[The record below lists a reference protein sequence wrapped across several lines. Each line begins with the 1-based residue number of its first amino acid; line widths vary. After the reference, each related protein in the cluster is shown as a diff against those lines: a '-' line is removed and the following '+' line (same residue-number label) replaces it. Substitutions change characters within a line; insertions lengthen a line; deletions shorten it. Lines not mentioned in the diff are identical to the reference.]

1 MRLKS
6 LQIQGFKSFPDKTTI
21 TFDNGIT
28 AIVGPNGSGKSNITD
43 AIRWVL
49 GEMSSKTLRGNKME
63 DVIFDGAHSRS
74 AMGFAE
80 VSLTL
85 DNSDG
90 SLPIDYSEVT
100 VSRRYYRS
108 GDSEYLINK
117 SPVRLKDINELFMDT
132 GLGRD
137 GYSIIG
143 QGKIADIISI
153 KSDERRQVFEE
164 AAGISKFRYKKAES
178 ERRLEQT
185 QENLIRLLD
194 ILAELEGRVGPL
206 YEQAEKARQYLEL
219 RDERKQLEIS
229 LWMNE
234 IDDIR
239 SNRQKLEEDCERA
252 HKQLDENEAQVT
264 KAEADIENKYL
275 EAQQLMLKI
284 EELRSNIASV
294 NEQIQN
300 KQSEISLI
308 KNDILHNEEMIERLN
323 SDIAD
328 DTDKA
333 KELDDAVAQKEADI
347 SELDNLVVAL
357 QAQLSEVSEES
368 ARIAAQFAGS
378 DSSLNELNTQ
388 IVAKTELLTDS
399 KIKIGYLESKAEVLQ
414 QDIVRLNEQKQ
425 TSEFI
430 ISKIKEEKLGLLEQQ
445 EDIEDE
451 KLSCENIISGYKL
464 RMDVAKEKIDKQTA
478 LRDNLQRDIDR
489 KKLSINTLT
498 DMQKHFSGYY
508 DSVKSVM
515 QAKERGMLRGVHG
528 PVSSLISVNE
538 KCALAI
544 ETALGNQVQ
553 NIVVD
558 TDENAKSAINY
569 LKNNKAGRATF
580 LPLGTIK
587 GNVVS
592 DSEFKGNGF
601 VGVASRMVDCDNKYR
616 SVVDYM
622 LGRVCIADNIDNAV
636 IIAKKAGH
644 KYRVVTLD
652 GQVVN
657 AGGSLTGGSAAVK
670 GSGLLNRQ
678 NEIDKQKKELNENEA
693 QFEKIDSALK
703 ELSDKYNTDVAYID
717 GVLAQIKELGDKES
731 MLKMRI
737 DDTVFRM
744 NNENEALDRILQ
756 QINENNIQSK
766 ADEAEKAQLEQNIVG
781 IEKEIEELS
790 SKADEIAHGQE
801 SIAELRAK
809 TAEKI
814 SNVKLEIMA
823 KEKDIDAA
831 RQYVAQLLQYKQE
844 RDNAATSR
852 LEEITALQ
860 SANEELGAKIADCQK
875 VIEELENACGDT
887 NNAIALT
894 ISQRDETEKAVNE
907 LRNEAKN
914 IQSLREGLIREAE
927 RLDSRRE
934 AVETKYNAIVMR
946 LFDEYEL
953 TLSDAQP
960 LRVAIENTQKAN
972 QRLNELKNRIKR
984 LGDVNV
990 GAIDE
995 YKAVKDRYE
1004 FLSNQVNDLQKA
1016 KADIE
1021 NVIADLTQ
1029 RMKTIFS
1036 ERFKVINE
1044 RFKETFVELFEGGSA
1059 ELLLSDPSD
1068 VLGSGIEIKVSPP
1081 GKVIKNLSALSG
1093 GEQAFVAIA
1102 LYFAILKVRPTPFCV
1117 MDEIEAALDEVNTVK
1132 FADYMRRITGKTQF
1146 VVVTHRRGTMEGA
1159 DVLYGVTMQEE
1170 GVSKILTI
1178 NVNEVSDKLNIG

>member
-6 LQIQGFKSFPDKTTI
+6 LQIQGFKSFPDKTTV

-90 SLPIDYSEVT
+90 TLPVDYSEVT

-117 SPVRLKDINELFMDT
+117 NPVRLKDINELFMDT

-143 QGKIADIISI
+143 QGKIADIISV

-164 AAGISKFRYKKAES
+164 AAGISKFRYRKAES

-185 QENLIRLLD
+185 QDNLVRLLD

-206 YEQAEKARQYLEL
+206 AEQAEKARQYLEL
-219 RDERKQLEIS
+219 REEKKQLEIS
-229 LWMNE
+229 LWLNE

-239 SNRQKLEEDCERA
+239 INRQKLEEDCKTA
-252 HKQLDENEAQVT
+252 HNQLDENEAQVE
-264 KAEADIENKYL
+264 KAEADIEKKYL

-284 EELRSNIASV
+284 EELRASVSGV

-308 KNDILHNEEMIERLN
+308 RNDILHNEEMMERLN

-333 KELDDAVAQKEADI
+333 NELNTAVEQKEAEIADFENSI
-347 SELDNLVVAL
+347 AQL
-357 QAQLSEVSEES
+357 QADLNIVSEES
-368 ARIAAQFAGS
+368 AKIAAQLSGS
-378 DSSLNELNTQ
+378 DSRLNEINAQ
-388 IVAKTELLTDS
+388 IVEKTAALTDS
-399 KIKIGYLESKAEVLQ
+399 KIKIGYLESKAEVLA
-414 QDIVRLNEQKQ
+414 QDIARLEEQKQ

-430 ISKIKEEKLGLLEQQ
+430 ISKIKDEKAELSEQMEEFEEEKQ
-445 EDIEDE
+445 
-451 KLSCENIISGYKL
+451 SCENIISGYKL

-478 LRDNLQRDIDR
+478 ERDELLKNIDR
-489 KKLSINTLT
+489 KKLSINTLS

-508 DSVKSVM
+508 ESVKAVM
-515 QAKERGMLRGVHG
+515 LAKERGMLKGVHG
-528 PVSSLISVNE
+528 PVSSLINVNE

-558 TDENAKSAINY
+558 NDDNAKSAIYY
-569 LKNNKAGRATF
+569 LKSNKAGRATF

-587 GNVVS
+587 GSVAS

-601 VGVASRMVDCDNKYR
+601 IGIASKMVNCEGRYR
-616 SVVDYM
+616 GVVDYM

-636 IIAKKAGH
+636 TIAKKAGH

-678 NEIDKQKKELNENEA
+678 NEIDKQKKELAESEV
-693 QFEKIDSALK
+693 QFGKIDSVLK
-703 ELSDKYNTDVAYID
+703 ELSDKYNADVAYID
-717 GVLAQIKELGDKES
+717 GVAAQIKELNDS
-731 MLKMRI
+731 IAMVKMRL
-737 DDTVFRM
+737 DDAIFRLG
-744 NNENEALDRILQ
+744 NENEALERILR
-756 QINENNIQSK
+756 QINENTAQGK
-766 ADEAEKAQLEQNIVG
+766 ADESEKIQHEAAVVNT
-781 IEKEIEELS
+781 EKEIEELS
-790 SKADEIAHGQE
+790 RRAEDIAQGQE
-801 SIAELRAK
+801 SISELRAK
-809 TAEKI
+809 TSEQI
-814 SNVKLEIMA
+814 SNIKLEIMA
-823 KEKDIDAA
+823 KEKDMDAA
-831 RQYVAQLLQYKQE
+831 RQYVSQLLLYKQE
-844 RDNAATSR
+844 RDSAATSR
-852 LEEITALQ
+852 LEEIDALKK
-860 SANEELGAKIADCQK
+860 ANEELAVKISGCEK
-875 VIEELENACGDT
+875 EIESLNAECEDT
-887 NNAIALT
+887 NSLITLT
-894 ISQRDETEKAVNE
+894 ITQRDEAEKSVNE
-907 LRNEAKN
+907 MRAEAKN
-914 IQSLREGLIREAE
+914 IQSLRDGLIREAE
-927 RLDSRRE
+927 RLDSRKE
-934 AVETKYNAIVMR
+934 TYETKYNAIVMK
-946 LFDEYEL
+946 LFDDYEL
-953 TLSDAQP
+953 TLSDAQA
-960 LRVAIENTQKAN
+960 LRIAIANIQEAN
-972 QRLNELKNRIKR
+972 QRLNTLKGRLKR
-984 LGDVNV
+984 LGEVNV

-995 YKAVKDRYE
+995 YKAVKERYE

-1016 KADIE
+1016 KTDIE

-1044 RFKETFVELFEGGSA
+1044 RFKETFVELFEGGNA
-1059 ELLLSDPSD
+1059 ELTLSDPTD

-1132 FADYMRRITGKTQF
+1132 FADYMRRITAKTQF

-1159 DVLYGVTMQEE
+1159 DILYGVTMQEE

-1178 NVNEVSDKLNIG
+1178 NVNEVSEKLNIG

>member
-21 TFDNGIT
+21 SFDNGIT

-74 AMGFAE
+74 AMGYAE

-108 GDSEYLINK
+108 GESEYLINK
-117 SPVRLKDINELFMDT
+117 NLVRLKDINELFMDT

-143 QGKIADIISI
+143 QGKIADIISV

-185 QENLIRLLD
+185 QENLIRLMD
-194 ILAELEGRVGPL
+194 ILSELEGRVGPL
-206 YEQAEKARQYLEL
+206 AEQAEKARQYLEL
-219 RDERKQLEIS
+219 RDEKKQLEIS

-239 SNRQKLEEDCERA
+239 ANRQKLEEDCKVA
-252 HKQLDENEAQVT
+252 HAQLDENDISANSYEQEIE
-264 KAEADIENKYL
+264 KKYAEN
-275 EAQQLMLKI
+275 QQLAVKI
-284 EELRSNIASV
+284 DQLRAAIVGV

-308 KNDILHNEEMIERLN
+308 KNDILHNEETIERFN

-328 DTDKA
+328 ETDRA
-333 KELDDAVAQKEADI
+333 A
-347 SELDNLVVAL
+347 ELDNAITQKEEEAGELNDAVELLKRMLNTVNA
-357 QAQLSEVSEES
+357 ES
-368 ARIAAQFAGS
+368 AAIAASLAGN
-378 DSSLNELNTQ
+378 DTRLNEINGL
-388 IVAKTELLTDS
+388 IVEKTALLTDS
-399 KIKIGYLESKAEVLQ
+399 KIKIGYIESKSEVLK
-414 QDIVRLNEQKQ
+414 QDISRLQEQKETAQ
-425 TSEFI
+425 FI
-430 ISKIKEEKLGLLEQQ
+430 INKIKDEKAGLLEQK
-445 EDIEDE
+445 ENNEDE
-451 KLSCENIISGYKL
+451 ILSCENIISGYKL
-464 RMDVAKEKIDKQTA
+464 RMEVAKSKIDKQTV
-478 LRDNLQRDIDR
+478 LRDELQKEIDR
-489 KKLSINTLT
+489 KNISINTLT

-508 DSVKSVM
+508 DSVKAVM
-515 QAKERGMLRGVHG
+515 QASDRGMLKGVHG
-528 PVSSLISVNE
+528 PISALINVSE
-538 KCALAI
+538 KYALAI

-558 TDENAKSAINY
+558 SDDNAKGAINY

-580 LPLGTIK
+580 LPVGTIK
-587 GNVVS
+587 GNALS
-592 DSEFKGNGF
+592 DSEFKGQGF
-601 VGVASRMVDCDNKYR
+601 IAVASKTVECNPKYR
-616 SVVDYM
+616 NIVDSM

-636 IIAKKAGH
+636 SIAKKAGH

-657 AGGSLTGGSAAVK
+657 PGGSLTGGSAAVK

-678 NEIDKQKKELNENEA
+678 NEIDKQKKELENA
-693 QFEKIDSALK
+693 LQKFMDIDLVLS
-703 ELSDKYNTDVAYID
+703 ELSEKYNVDVAYIE
-717 GVLAQIKELGDKES
+717 GVQAQIKQLGDVS
-731 MLKMRI
+731 ALLKMRL
-737 DDTVFRM
+737 DDAEYRL
-744 NNENEALDRILQ
+744 NNEKEALERIEQ
-756 QINENNIQSK
+756 QINENTLQGNL
-766 ADEAEKAQLEQNIVG
+766 DTAEKTQLEELIVNT
-781 IEKEIEELS
+781 EAEIEELTL
-790 SKADEIAHGQE
+790 KAGEITSGQE
-801 SIAELRAK
+801 NIEKLRIE

-814 SNVKLEIMA
+814 SSIKLDIIS
-823 KEKDIDAA
+823 KEKDIEAIS
-831 RQYVAQLLQYKQE
+831 QNIAQMRSYKQE
-844 RDNAATSR
+844 RDLAATSR
-852 LEEITALQ
+852 LSEIESLQ
-860 SANEELGAKIADCQK
+860 NANEELLEKISLCEKEIQQLNLSCGTTNE
-875 VIEELENACGDT
+875 VIDQTIKGRDGLEKEINALRAELKNVQ
-887 NNAIALT
+887 AL
-894 ISQRDETEKAVNE
+894 RD
-907 LRNEAKN
+907 
-914 IQSLREGLIREAE
+914 GLIREAE
-927 RLDSRRE
+927 RLDGKRE
-934 AVETKYNAIVMR
+934 ACETKYNAIVMK

-953 TLSDAQP
+953 TLTDAQP
-960 LRVAIENTQKAN
+960 LRTTVENVQQAN
-972 QRLNELKNRIKR
+972 QRLTELKNRLKR
-984 LGDVNV
+984 LGNVNV

-995 YKAVKDRYE
+995 YKDVKNRYE

-1021 NVIADLTQ
+1021 NVISDLTQ

-1036 ERFKVINE
+1036 ERFKIINQ
-1044 RFKETFVELFEGGSA
+1044 RFKETFVELFEGGNA
-1059 ELLLSDPSD
+1059 ELTLSDPSD

>member
-21 TFDNGIT
+21 SFDNGIT

-90 SLPIDYSEVT
+90 SLPIDFSEVT

-117 SPVRLKDINELFMDT
+117 NPVRLKDINELFMDT

-143 QGKIADIISI
+143 QGKIADIISV

-164 AAGISKFRYKKAES
+164 AAGISKFRYRKAES
-178 ERRLEQT
+178 EKRLEQT
-185 QENLIRLLD
+185 QENLLRLLD
-194 ILAELEGRVGPL
+194 ILSELEGRVGPL
-206 YEQAEKARQYLEL
+206 AEQAEKARQYLEL
-219 RDERKQLEIS
+219 REERKQLEIS

-239 SNRQKLEEDCERA
+239 SNRQKLEEDCQRA
-252 HKQLDENEAQVT
+252 HKQLEENEAQSSA
-264 KAEADIENKYL
+264 AEAEIEKKYL
-275 EAQQLMLKI
+275 ETQQLMLRI
-284 EELRSNIASV
+284 EELRSDIAAV

-333 KELDDAVAQKEADI
+333 KELDNAVAEKEAEI
-347 SELDNLVVAL
+347 EGLDNAIKLL
-357 QAQLSEVSEES
+357 QEQLDSVSEES
-368 ARIAAQFAGS
+368 ARIVAQLAGS
-378 DSSLNELNTQ
+378 DSELNRINSD
-388 IVAKTELLTDS
+388 IVEKTAVLTDS

-414 QDIVRLNEQKQ
+414 QDIARLDEQRQ

-430 ISKIKEEKLGLLEQQ
+430 VSKIKEEKAVLSEQQ

-478 LRDNLQRDIDR
+478 LRDSLQKEIERR
-489 KKLSINTLT
+489 TWSINTLS

-515 QAKERGMLRGVHG
+515 QAKDRGMLKGIHG
-528 PVSSLISVNE
+528 PVSSLINVNE
-538 KCALAI
+538 KFALAI

-558 TDENAKSAINY
+558 TDDNAKSAIYY

-592 DSEFKGNGF
+592 GSEFKGGGF
-601 VGVASRMVDCDNKYR
+601 VGVASEMVECDKKYR

-622 LGRVCIADNIDNAV
+622 LGKVCIADNIDNAV

-678 NEIDKQKKELNENEA
+678 NEIDKQKKELEKNESE
-693 QFEKIDSALK
+693 FEKIDSILK
-703 ELSDKYNTDVAYID
+703 ELSDKYSTDVAYID
-717 GVLAQIKELGDKES
+717 GVYAQVKELNDQLS
-731 MLKMRI
+731 MVKMRL
-737 DDTVFRM
+737 DDAVFRL
-744 NNENEALDRILQ
+744 NNENEALERINLQ
-756 QINENNIQSK
+756 IADNNAQGK
-766 ADEAEKAQLEQNIVG
+766 ADEEEKAKLNSDIVV
-781 IEKEIEELS
+781 IEKEIEELTL
-790 SKADEIAHGQE
+790 KAQEVSQGQE
-801 SIAELRAK
+801 NIVGLR
-809 TAEKI
+809 TEMAEKMGNI
-814 SNVKLEIMA
+814 KLEIMA
-823 KEKDIDAA
+823 KEKDIEAA
-831 RQYVAQLLQYKQE
+831 RQYVSQMLLYKEE
-844 RDNAATSR
+844 RDTAATSR
-852 LEEITALQ
+852 LEEISELQ
-860 SANEELGAKIADCQK
+860 ANNEELNIKINGC
-875 VIEELENACGDT
+875 EEEISKLESSCGDT
-887 NNAIALT
+887 NNEISST
-894 ISQRDETEKAVNE
+894 ISQRDEAEKAVNE
-907 LRNEAKN
+907 MRNEVKN

-934 AVETKYNAIVMR
+934 AVETKYNAIVMK

-953 TLSDAQP
+953 TLTDAQA
-960 LRVAIENTQKAN
+960 LRIAIANIQEAN
-972 QRLNELKNRIKR
+972 QRLNTLKGRLKR

-995 YKAVKDRYE
+995 YKAVKERYE
-1004 FLSNQVNDLQKA
+1004 FLSGQVNDLQKA

-1036 ERFKVINE
+1036 ERFKIINE

-1059 ELLLSDPSD
+1059 ELTLSDPTD

-1159 DVLYGVTMQEE
+1159 DILYGVTMQEE

-1178 NVNEVSDKLNIG
+1178 NVNEVSEKLNIG